1 MYLYEVKSTSNHAF
15 NPWKSFCML
24 QTILTKTSVSAVLMA
39 SVFGA
44 LINLALNNIRE
55 STSSCEYFREV
66 SATFLNFSP
75 SDLKEKHW
83 FQQEAQIWKS

>member
-1 MYLYEVKSTSNHAF
+1 
-15 NPWKSFCML
+15 
-24 QTILTKTSVSAVLMA
+24 MA